1 MNRAPYRIL
10 SFILATLTLWPC
22 PVFSAEKEPA
32 PVISVR
38 FKALSVSG
46 GIPEGLDIVINPKQR
61 LHLNVPSTYIESS
74 VKYTGTAEISFVKP
88 VSKTN
93 ENKSAA
99 GTPNAVPE
107 PQVLA
112 TINIAP
118 PGGDYLLLFAGT
130 PDTKL
135 KVMAIPFSASDAPL
149 GSCLVWNLTSR
160 TLGVSLGGQGELIT
174 PQSRQLFRP
183 AMMSKD
189 YVDLRVVDEY
199 EAKPRLLAGG
209 PHFLPAHTRQ
219 LFFIVERTPG
229 EAPVLVKVVAEL
241 PESLAKLDSAPSR

>member
-1 MNRAPYRIL
+1 MNRSPYRIL
-10 SFILATLTLWPC
+10 SLILATLTLWSG

-32 PVISVR
+32 PVITVR

-46 GIPEGLDIVINPKQR
+46 ALPEGLDIVISPKQR
-61 LHLNVPSTYIESS
+61 LHLNVPSTYIESA
-74 VKYTGTAEISFVKP
+74 VKYTGPADISFIKP
-88 VSKTN
+88 EGKPR
-93 ENKSAA
+93 ENKPAA
-99 GTPNAVPE
+99 GTPNALTE

-112 TINIAP
+112 TTSIAP

-135 KVMAIPFSASDAPL
+135 KVMAIPFSAADAPL

-160 TLGVSLGGQGELIT
+160 ALGVSLGGQRELIN
-174 PQSRQLFRP
+174 PQSRQLFKP
-183 AMMSKD
+183 TMLSQD

-199 EAKPRLLAGG
+199 QAKPRLLAGG

-229 EAPVLVKVVAEL
+229 EAPVLVKVVSEL
-241 PESLAKLDSAPSR
+241 PESLAKLESAPRR

>member
-1 MNRAPYRIL
+1 MNRPHHRPL
-10 SFILATLTLWPC
+10 SIIIATLTLWSL

-32 PVISVR
+32 PVISAR

-46 GIPEGLDIVINPKQR
+46 VIPEGLDIVIGPKQR
-61 LHLNVPSTYIESS
+61 LHLSVPSTYIESA
-74 VKYTGTAEISFVKP
+74 VKYTGPANISFVKP
-88 VSKTN
+88 ATKRA
-93 ENKSAA
+93 ENNPASGAPSAL
-99 GTPNAVPE
+99 PE

-112 TINIAP
+112 TVSIPP

-130 PDTKL
+130 PETTL
-135 KVMAIPFSASDAPL
+135 KVMAIPFSAGDAPL

-160 TLGVSLGGQGELIT
+160 ALGVSLGGQNELMS

-183 AMMSKD
+183 AMMSQD
-189 YVDLRVVDEY
+189 YVDLRVFDEY
-199 EAKPRLLAGG
+199 EAKPRLLVGG
-209 PHFLPAHTRQ
+209 PHFLPTRTRQ

-241 PESLAKLDSAPSR
+241 PESLAKLDSGLVR